1 MNKRLAKVELSSL
14 SSGSLT
20 SGSAASQDN
29 KLCNKSNQ
37 THGDKKLFVADKLV
51 VDRREELF
59 FYDRRQAGQKK
70 YENRRSQ
77 AS

>member
-1 MNKRLAKVELSSL
+1 LAKVELSNL
-14 SSGSLT
+14 SSDLLT